1 MKNRPREKAS
11 YENVPQPIRDDGAG
25 ATDFG
30 PRDVMRDLENPDM
43 LVPPATDAGTIPNLK
58 FSFSDTHMQLNHGGW
73 SREVTVRELPIATTL
88 AGVNMRLTPGGVRE
102 LHWHKQAEWAYMILG
117 RARITSVDQDGRN
130 FIADV
135 GAGDLWFFPAGIP
148 HSIQGLEEGCEFL
161 LVFDDGSFSEF
172 DTFTITDWF
181 AHTPKD
187 VLAANFGVPESAFAS
202 IPTKQRYIFQTK
214 TPGSLES
221 DEVSDPYGT
230 VPKSFTHRLLAQDP
244 IVTPGGTVRIV
255 DSTNFPIS
263 TSIAAAL
270 VEIKPGGMREMHWHP
285 NNDEW
290 QYYLS
295 GIGRMTVF
303 AASGTARTF
312 NYRAGDVGYVPF
324 AMGHYIQ
331 NTGNQSLWF
340 LEIFKSNRF
349 ADVSLNQWMALT
361 PKELV
366 QDHLHV
372 GAELINALR
381 KEKWPVVKYTGIPKS
396 SRKE

>member
-1 MKNRPREKAS
+1 
-11 YENVPQPIRDDGAG
+11 
-25 ATDFG
+25 
-30 PRDVMRDLENPDM
+30 
-43 LVPPATDAGTIPNLK
+43 
-58 FSFSDTHMQLNHGGW
+58 
-73 SREVTVRELPIATTL
+73 
-88 AGVNMRLTPGGVRE
+88 
-102 LHWHKQAEWAYMILG
+102 
-117 RARITSVDQDGRN
+117 
-130 FIADV
+130 
-135 GAGDLWFFPAGIP
+135 
-148 HSIQGLEEGCEFL
+148 
-161 LVFDDGSFSEF
+161 
-172 DTFTITDWF
+172 
-181 AHTPKD
+181 
-187 VLAANFGVPESAFAS
+187 
-202 IPTKQRYIFQTK
+202 
-214 TPGSLES
+214 
-221 DEVSDPYGT
+221 
-230 VPKSFTHRLLAQDP
+230 
-244 IVTPGGTVRIV
+244 
-255 DSTNFPIS
+255 
-263 TSIAAAL
+263 
-270 VEIKPGGMREMHWHP
+270 VEIKPGGMREIHWHP

-372 GAELINALR
+372 GSELINALR
-381 KEKWPVVKYTGIPKS
+381 KEKWPVVKYTGIDKS

>member
-1 MKNRPREKAS
+1 
-11 YENVPQPIRDDGAG
+11 
-25 ATDFG
+25 
-30 PRDVMRDLENPDM
+30 MRDIENPDM
-43 LVPPATDAGTIPNLK
+43 LVPPVTDAGTIPNLK
-58 FSFSDTHMQLNHGGW
+58 FSFSDTNMQLNHGGW
-73 SREVTVRELPIATTL
+73 SRQVTIRELPIATTL

-135 GAGDLWFFPAGIP
+135 GAGDLWYFPSGIP

-161 LVFDDGSFSEF
+161 LVFDDGSFSDF
-172 DTFTITDWF
+172 DTFSITDWL

-187 VLAANFGVPESAFAS
+187 VLAANFGIPESTFAH
-202 IPTKQRYIFQTK
+202 IPTKQRYIFQSK
-214 TPGSLES
+214 VPGSLES
-221 DEVSDPYGT
+221 QKVSDPYGT

-263 TSIAAAL
+263 TTIAAAL

-290 QYYLS
+290 QYYLT
-295 GIGRMTVF
+295 GTGRMTVF
-303 AASGTARTF
+303 AAHGTARTF

-331 NTGNQSLWF
+331 NTGHQSLWF
-340 LEIFKSNRF
+340 LEMFKSNRF

-366 QDHLHV
+366 EEHLHV
-372 GAELINALR
+372 GPELMNALR
-381 KEKWPVVKYTGIPKS
+381 KEKWPAVK
-396 SRKE
+396 